1 MDTESPDLEERVSKL
16 EKDVPDLA
24 CQLKL
29 VEAELRLAITTA
41 VAESEARMRAYIDA
55 RIAPIEQTLRWVIG
69 LLVTLLLGMV
79 GLATA
84 VGTILARLQ

>member
-1 MDTESPDLEERVSKL
+1 MEAESPDHEERLRKL
-16 EKDVPDLA
+16 EKSVPDLA

-29 VEAELRLAITTA
+29 LEADLRLAITNA

-55 RIAPIEQTLRWVIG
+55 RIAPIEQTQRWIIG
-69 LLVTLLLGMV
+69 LLVTILLGMV

-84 VGTILARLQ
+84 IGSVLARLQ

>member
-1 MDTESPDLEERVSKL
+1 MDADSPDHEERLRKL
-16 EKDVPDLA
+16 EQCVPDLA
-24 CQLKL
+24 CQLTCL
-29 VEAELRLAITTA
+29 EADLRLAITNA

-69 LLVTLLLGMV
+69 LLVTLLFGMV

-84 VGTILARLQ
+84 IGSILARLQ

>member
-1 MDTESPDLEERVSKL
+1 MDTESPGLEERVSKL

-41 VAESEARMRAYIDA
+41 VAESEARIRAYIDS